1 MHCSYRDTT
10 INLEIISQKI
20 TDLEPNQFPESPK
33 DPLEEMLPLAV
44 HPLTTAQN
52 LLGCEESSS
61 LKVVVEK
68 RAPLKNI
75 SRNSRPSP
83 PDPVAGIWHER
94 HHHPLF
100 DPLSNQFPVS
110 GVIIQIL
117 RLQSSP
123 RRKDQHTRIAENEIA
138 EPANHSGVEQK
149 IPNILK
155 RRLTRSENTMK
166 D

>member
-44 HPLTTAQN
+44 RPLTTAQK
-52 LLGCEESSS
+52 LLGCEGSSS

-75 SRNSRPSP
+75 SRNGRLSP
-83 PDPVAGIWHER
+83 PAPVAGIWRER

-100 DPLSNQFPVS
+100 DPLSNQFPVF
-110 GVIIQIL
+110 GLIIQIL
-117 RLQSSP
+117 RLQSPP
-123 RRKDQHTRIAENEIA
+123 RRKDQHTGIAENEIA
-138 EPANHSGVEQK
+138 EPASHPDVQQES
-149 IPNILK
+149 P
-155 RRLTRSENTMK
+155 TS
-166 D
+166 